1 MEWEKGWKGD
11 TVGVPRQ
18 REKERTEPQTWD
30 RAVLGTLFR
39 ALGMYWLS
47 RGLTL
52 SIVCTHLGTLNPLKA
67 LEEESRSLGLCD

>member
-1 MEWEKGWKGD
+1 MEIGKEADGVGEGLEGG

-30 RAVLGTLFR
+30 RAALGTLFR

-52 SIVCTHLGTLNPLKA
+52 SINKTF
-67 LEEESRSLGLCD
+67 S